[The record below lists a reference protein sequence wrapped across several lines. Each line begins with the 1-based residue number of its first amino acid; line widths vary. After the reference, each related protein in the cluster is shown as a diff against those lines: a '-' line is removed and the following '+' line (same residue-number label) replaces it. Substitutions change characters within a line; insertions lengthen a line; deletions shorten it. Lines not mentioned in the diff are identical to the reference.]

1 MMRRAS
7 IALAAGIVWAGLQI
21 VPVRAQTPGYPTATP
36 PSAFDQPVPLPS
48 VTLRWPAVDKD
59 PSPANPTLYA
69 PGDFSQVLKRLEIA
83 EGEIRA
89 LRAKATEQGTAS
101 DINLIGYQEPGLFPT
116 RPADAPAA
124 DDKQGQPAKS
134 DFPTFKIT
142 GFTQLDGGWFSQ
154 DAQNKATVGN
164 MQDGV
169 GFRRARLAVVGKAAE
184 FTNYMFEID
193 FATAG
198 RPSFFDMWAE
208 QTNLPYLGTL
218 RAGQYVQP
226 FSVDAMS
233 GFRHLMFLER
243 SLPFFAFVPFRR
255 VGVEAF
261 NSTEDERS
269 NWSYSLFRTGGF
281 NNAPLGDS
289 RFALDIGDVGGYS
302 FSTRVTQLV
311 YYDDA
316 ANDRYLW
323 HVGASYDYSRLGAN
337 TALGSATTVP
347 FYQARTTP
355 EFFLG
360 FAENVP
366 ATFGPAAAFAG
377 TPSFVDTGRYAAN
390 SFNLFGLETVYQ
402 SGPASVQAEWM
413 GTVVDSAVGPI
424 FYHGAYAQVAYRLTG
439 EHRAYYKKL
448 AALGNVVP
456 YSDFI
461 SLKPGGI
468 VGWGAWEIA
477 ARWSYVDLR
486 NPASLDGHYLAGT
499 SSTGNGT
506 LNDSTVGATWFLNA
520 NTKIQ
525 FNWIH
530 AMLENK
536 VKGFSDAD
544 LFVSRLQMSF

>member
-1 MMRRAS
+1 M
-7 IALAAGIVWAGLQI
+7 ALAAGILLAGLQI
-21 VPVRAQTPGYPTATP
+21 VPVRAQSPGRLTATP
-36 PSAFDQPVPLPS
+36 PLASDQPMPLPS
-48 VTLRWPAVDKD
+48 VTLRWPSIDND
-59 PSPANPTLYA
+59 RTTANPMVYA
-69 PGDFSQVLKRLEIA
+69 PGDFSQVLKRLDIV

-89 LRAKATEQGTAS
+89 LRAKASQQKKES
-101 DINLIGYQEPGLFPT
+101 DVNLIDYQEPGYFPT
-116 RPADAPAA
+116 RPTDSSAA
-124 DDKQGQPAKS
+124 DDKQSQPTKNG
-134 DFPTFKIT
+134 FPTFKIT

-154 DAQNKATVGN
+154 EAQNMATVGN

-198 RPSFFDMWAE
+198 RPSFFDVWAE
-208 QTNLPYLGTL
+208 QANLPYLGTL

-261 NSTEDERS
+261 NASEDERT
-269 NWSYSLFRTGGF
+269 NWGYSVFRTGGF

-289 RFALDIGDVGGYS
+289 RFALDIGDAGGYS
-302 FSTRVTQLV
+302 FSTRLTQLV

-323 HVGASYDYSRLGAN
+323 HIGGSYDYSRLGAN

-366 ATFGPAAAFAG
+366 ATFGPATAFAG

-402 SGPASVQAEWM
+402 SGPTSVQAEWM

-424 FYHGAYAQVAYRLTG
+424 FYHGAYAQIAYRLTG
-439 EHRAYYKKL
+439 EHRVYYKKL

-456 YSDFI
+456 DTDFI

-477 ARWSYVDLR
+477 ARWSFVDLR
-486 NPASLDGHYLAGT
+486 NPASLNGHYLAGT
-499 SSTGNGT
+499 SATGNGT
-506 LNDSTVGATWFLNA
+506 LNDSTLGATWFLNA

-544 LFVSRLQMSF
+544 LFVSRLQLSF

>member
-1 MMRRAS
+1 MRRAS
-7 IALAAGIVWAGLQI
+7 MAFVAGILLVSLRTGPVCAQIPEGL
-21 VPVRAQTPGYPTATP
+21 PAT
-36 PSAFDQPVPLPS
+36 STLASDQPMTLPE
-48 VTLRWPAVDKD
+48 VTLRWPSAEND
-59 PSPANPTLYA
+59 PASANPRVYA
-69 PGDFSQVLKRLEIA
+69 PGDFSQILKRLEDA

-89 LRAKATEQGTAS
+89 LRAKGSEQGKES
-101 DINLIGYQEPGLFPT
+101 DVNLIGYQEPGVFPT
-116 RPADAPAA
+116 RPTETPAA
-124 DDKQGQPAKS
+124 GDKPVPAAKS

-154 DAQNKATVGN
+154 DPQNMATVGN

-208 QTNLPYLGTL
+208 QANLPYLGTL

-261 NSTEDERS
+261 DSSDDERT
-269 NWSYSLFRTGGF
+269 NWGYSVFRTGGF

-289 RFALDIGDVGGYS
+289 RFADDFGDVGGYS
-302 FSTRVTQLV
+302 FSTRLTQLV
-311 YYDDA
+311 YYDEA

-323 HVGASYDYSRLGAN
+323 HIGGSYDYSRLGAN
-337 TALGSATTVP
+337 SALGSASPVP

-360 FAENVP
+360 FAEAVP
-366 ATFGPAAAFAG
+366 ATFGPATAFAG
-377 TPSFVDTGRYAAN
+377 TPIFVDTGRYEAS
-390 SFNLFGLETVYQ
+390 SFNLFGVETVYQ
-402 SGPASVQAEWM
+402 SGPTSVQAEWM

-439 EHRAYYKKL
+439 EHRVYYKKL

-456 YSDFI
+456 FTDFI

-468 VGWGAWEIA
+468 VGWGAWEVA

-486 NPASLDGHYLAGT
+486 NPASLNGHYLAGT
-499 SSTGNGT
+499 SAVGNGT
-506 LNDSTVGATWFLNA
+506 LNDSTIGATWFLNA

-544 LFVSRLQMSF
+544 LFVSRLQLSF